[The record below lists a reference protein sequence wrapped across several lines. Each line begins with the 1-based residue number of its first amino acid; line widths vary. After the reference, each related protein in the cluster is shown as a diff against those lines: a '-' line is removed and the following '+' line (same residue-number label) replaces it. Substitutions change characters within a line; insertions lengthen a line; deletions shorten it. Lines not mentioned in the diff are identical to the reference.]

1 MAEGGVKTVLCRY
14 FMNGVCREGDRCHFS
29 HNRDSSRPSMIC
41 RYYLKGNC
49 YYGRS
54 CRYDHT
60 WPGHQSGSE
69 YNQTEGPPQH
79 LGESSQQ
86 GPACTDTS
94 RHKDGLTLPAPHV
107 QSSQPSLL
115 SQSKPN
121 KDFSSTSQSSHVTSN
136 TSNSSISSSSLRK
149 KGSSGSPS
157 NSNSV
162 SCVVSQGRQA
172 PQPLLQDSR
181 VPSWVDAPEF
191 VPKLAKEDILN
202 SQPDISTSLAPTDYV
217 SYAQVVGAGNKETSS
232 TTSCG
237 SDGELCPTYL
247 MSGKC
252 QLGEQCSYIHGLM
265 CEVCQ
270 LACLHPFDE
279 EQRRIHKEECTKLME
294 AEMEH
299 SFAVARSKDKV
310 CGICMD
316 TVMERPLA
324 SQRRFGILPN
334 CAHCFCLNCI
344 RKWRQ
349 SKQFENKI
357 IRSCPECRTQSDFV
371 IPSRYWVDDKDK
383 EEKDKLLLSYQQA
396 LSDKPCKYFKQGEG
410 QCPFG
415 NKCFYLH
422 ALPDG
427 TKKDVGPP
435 RRRRRFNADGE
446 LQQHLDNMALWD
458 FVLEREHR
466 LELLRGS
473 IQTLLLELE
482 LEDLADEFYFADD
495 SVSEAS
501 DL

>member
-1 MAEGGVKTVLCRY
+1 M
-14 FMNGVCREGDRCHFS
+14 
-29 HNRDSSRPSMIC
+29 SSKQKCLPSWC
-41 RYYLKGNC
+41 QN
-49 YYGRS
+49 
-54 CRYDHT
+54 
-60 WPGHQSGSE
+60 
-69 YNQTEGPPQH
+69 N
-79 LGESSQQ
+79 
-86 GPACTDTS
+86 PA
-94 RHKDGLTLPAPHV
+94 
-107 QSSQPSLL
+107 
-115 SQSKPN
+115 
-121 KDFSSTSQSSHVTSN
+121 
-136 TSNSSISSSSLRK
+136 
-149 KGSSGSPS
+149 
-157 NSNSV
+157 
-162 SCVVSQGRQA
+162 
-172 PQPLLQDSR
+172 
-181 VPSWVDAPEF
+181 PSWVDAPEF
-191 VPKLAKEDILN
+191 VPRFAKDV
-202 SQPDISTSLAPTDYV
+202 TSKQYDV
-217 SYAQVVGAGNKETSS
+217 SYAQVAGGGDKDP
-232 TTSCG
+232 SCG
-237 SDGELCPTYL
+237 FISDIRSSDSELCPTYL

-252 QLGEQCSYIHGLM
+252 QIGENCSYIHGLL

-270 LACLHPFDE
+270 LACLHPYDK
-279 EQRRIHKEECTKLME
+279 EQRRTHKEECTKLME

-299 SFAVARSKDKV
+299 SFAVARSRDKV

-316 TVMERPLA
+316 NVMERPLA

-357 IRSCPECRTQSDFV
+357 VRSCPECRTQSDFV

-383 EEKDKLLLSYQQA
+383 EEKDKLLNSYQIA
-396 LSDKPCKYFKQGEG
+396 LSAKPCKYFKQGEG

-435 RRRRRFNADGE
+435 RRRHRFTADGE
-446 LQQHLDNMALWD
+446 LQLYLDNMVLWD
-458 FVLEREHR
+458 FIEEREHR

-495 SVSEAS
+495 SVSETS

>member
-1 MAEGGVKTVLCRY
+1 
-14 FMNGVCREGDRCHFS
+14 
-29 HNRDSSRPSMIC
+29 
-41 RYYLKGNC
+41 
-49 YYGRS
+49 
-54 CRYDHT
+54 
-60 WPGHQSGSE
+60 
-69 YNQTEGPPQH
+69 
-79 LGESSQQ
+79 
-86 GPACTDTS
+86 
-94 RHKDGLTLPAPHV
+94 
-107 QSSQPSLL
+107 
-115 SQSKPN
+115 
-121 KDFSSTSQSSHVTSN
+121 
-136 TSNSSISSSSLRK
+136 
-149 KGSSGSPS
+149 
-157 NSNSV
+157 
-162 SCVVSQGRQA
+162 
-172 PQPLLQDSR
+172 
-181 VPSWVDAPEF
+181 
-191 VPKLAKEDILN
+191 
-202 SQPDISTSLAPTDYV
+202 
-217 SYAQVVGAGNKETSS
+217 
-232 TTSCG
+232 
-237 SDGELCPTYL
+237 

-252 QLGEQCSYIHGLM
+252 QLGPQCSYIHGLM

-270 LACLHPFDE
+270 LACLHPYDGD
-279 EQRRIHKEECTKLME
+279 QRRIHKEECTKLME

-371 IPSRYWVDDKDK
+371 IPSRYWVDDKDM
-383 EEKDKLLLSYQQA
+383 EDKDKLLLSYQLA
-396 LSDKPCKYFKQGEG
+396 LSDKACKYFKQGEG
-410 QCPFG
+410 VCPFG

-446 LQQHLDNMALWD
+446 LQLYLDNMVLWD
-458 FVLEREHR
+458 FIEEREHR

-495 SVSEAS
+495 SVSETS